1 MQWNK
6 EKREFVSCSVD
17 CVCVTDVENTW
28 LVTITQA
35 LPLIVSLFCPLE
47 VHNRSHEG
55 AALPWPVSGPT
66 VLEPLCHCWWWVH
79 LLNSFNSTSRGE
91 QWMDTVQSKMGAF
104 FNLKPCFRTSRQG
117 EAIMVAMRLRSWCAM
132 CYVVLCCL
140 QIQAGGC
147 CSSVC
152 GDCTQSTQPVQWKE
166 RLTSGYGY
174 GPDCIFI
181 IVSF

>member
-1 MQWNK
+1 MGHVQLTVSVWQMLKTHDWSQLPKHYLLLCLSSIPKRSTTEAMKELPFLGQFLGRLCWNP
-6 EKREFVSCSVD
+6 
-17 CVCVTDVENTW
+17 CVTADGECTFWTALTPPVVENSGW
-28 LVTITQA
+28 I
-35 LPLIVSLFCPLE
+35 
-47 VHNRSHEG
+47 RSRVK
-55 AALPWPVSGPT
+55 W
-66 VLEPLCHCWWWVH
+66 EP
-79 LLNSFNSTSRGE
+79 
-91 QWMDTVQSKMGAF
+91 F
-104 FNLKPCFRTSRQG
+104 FNLKSCFRTSRQA
-117 EAIMVAMRLRSWCAM
+117 EAIMMAMRLRSWCVM